1 MYKDCLERGDQMK
14 ILHSIKQEE
23 TIEDMGKSMPR
34 IYAAMDNR
42 QEDHQPH
49 MIEVEGKINNQPIAI
64 LIDSG
69 ASHSYIDPVVVLMH
83 TCKRELSP
91 AHLVCPWRH
100 NV

>member
-23 TIEDMGKSMPR
+23 TIEDVGKSMPR

-69 ASHSYIDPVVVLMH
+69 ASHSYIDPNLVKRFKLKK
-83 TCKRELSP
+83 CKHEKP
-91 AHLVCPWRH
+91 WLV
-100 NV
+100 